1 MEIAAVKMAQTPCKS
16 FYVFLN
22 AGEHLTEK
30 FNDPKIESPTLAGQR
45 HVGPD
50 AQALGDALPA
60 ILSAKSALSVV
71 KNRIKFLPQMAQR
84 TQMKQ
89 ISQTESFSEEERS
102 TCSRFCPMRDRKTQP
117 RSWRCSVRADHLPAM
132 SRSAKFFARIP
143 RV

>member
-60 ILSAKSALSVV
+60 ILSVKSELSVV
-71 KNRIKFLPQMAQR
+71 KNTIKFLPQIAQR
-84 TQMKQ
+84 TRMNRKGQ
-89 ISQTESFSEEERS
+89 ERYNSEEGSIFVCFR
-102 TCSRFCPMRDRKTQP
+102 TIQD
-117 RSWRCSVRADHLPAM
+117 
-132 SRSAKFFARIP
+132 
-143 RV
+143 